1 MNIYVVRAGDTLA
14 SIAAAFGLLPEDIIY
29 LNQLAYPYGLALG
42 QALLLPTAEIN
53 RGNIFQRD
61 FFSFG
66 YAYTFIDEQVLQ
78 ESLPYLS
85 ALAVFSYG
93 FSADG
98 ELIPPELPDEPL
110 VAAALAAGS
119 RPILTL
125 TPFGPDG
132 NFNNYLASA
141 VLNEAAAKQRL
152 FAELLATVQAK
163 GYLGVDVDF
172 EYVLAE
178 DRQAFSAFVQELADL
193 LHSQGFMLSV
203 ALAPKTYAGQPGLL
217 YEGQDYAALGAAAD
231 YVLLMTYEWGYTYSE
246 PMPIAPLNWVRR
258 VLEYAVQ
265 EIPAGKIALG
275 IPNYAYDWTLPYVK
289 GESRARTLGVVEAMQ
304 QAVDFGAEILF
315 DEAAQTPYYN
325 YQQNGQEHQVWFEDV
340 RSLSAR
346 FQLINEFGLLGGGWW
361 QLMRLFRAGW
371 QLLAGSF
378 YIDKNL

>member
-1 MNIYVVRAGDTLA
+1 MNIYVVQAGDSVA
-14 SIAAAFGLLPEDIIY
+14 SIAAAFGLSPEEIIY
-29 LNQLAYPYGLALG
+29 LNQLAEPYGLALG
-42 QALLLPTAEIN
+42 QALLLPNGGGEGA
-53 RGNIFQRD
+53 IFERP

-66 YAYTFIDEQVLQ
+66 YAYPFIDEPVLQ

-85 ALAVFSYG
+85 GLAVFSYG
-93 FSADG
+93 FSVEG
-98 ELIPPELPDEPL
+98 ELLPPQLPDEPL

-132 NFNNYLASA
+132 NFNNYLVSA
-141 VLNEAAAKQRL
+141 VLNEAAARQRL
-152 FAELLATVQAK
+152 FDELLATMQTK

-172 EYVLAE
+172 EYILPE

-193 LHSQGFMLSV
+193 LHSQGLTVSV
-203 ALAPKTYAGQPGLL
+203 ALAPKTYAEQPGLL

-265 EIPAGKIALG
+265 EIPPDKITLG

-289 GESRARTLGVVEAMQ
+289 GESRARTLGVVEVMQ
-304 QAVDFGAEILF
+304 QAIDVGAEILF

-325 YQQNGQEHQVWFEDV
+325 YVQDGQEHQVWFEDV

-371 QLLAGSF
+371 RLLAGSF
-378 YIDKNL
+378 YITKNL

>member
-66 YAYTFIDEQVLQ
+66 YAYPFIDEQVLQ

-93 FSADG
+93 FSAEG

-152 FAELLATVQAK
+152 FAELLATVQVK

-304 QAVDFGAEILF
+304 QAVDFDAEILF